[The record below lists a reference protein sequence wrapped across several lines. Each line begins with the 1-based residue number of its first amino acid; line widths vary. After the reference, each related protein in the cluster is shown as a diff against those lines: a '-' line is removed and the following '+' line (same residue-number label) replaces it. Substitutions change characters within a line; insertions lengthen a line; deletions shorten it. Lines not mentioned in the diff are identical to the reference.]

1 MIRQKHMSMQMLVIW
16 MMIITTTQWIM
27 LDMYLPALPV
37 IKEEFCVSEAY
48 LNITLNSG
56 MVACALGT
64 FIGGILSDHYGRK
77 IPFIAGL
84 AGAAAGCFASMFA
97 MNVPTL
103 AIFRSIGIFGSGVVL
118 SVNMA
123 IIKDSFEDERFNTVT
138 TYLQSAAAVGPIIAP
153 TLGAILINYFS
164 WRYIFAFLGGLTLIT
179 LIPMLRL
186 TETWPKERRV
196 VTGYRAMW
204 DQTVR
209 FLKNRNFLLFMMII
223 CLITIPVWAYLGV
236 SSYVFINE
244 FGLTNTQYGIY
255 YAVGACISVVGPFIY
270 IGLRK
275 IMKLRKIVHISMILL
290 FLAAALLLLPR
301 HMFAALFLIGVI
313 PVLIVDGILRPLGMV
328 VILEE
333 HASEAGTASS
343 WMQFIVNII
352 GIVGTTVAT
361 LQWTSMAFGVGV
373 ITAVCAVLATIVWI
387 VLLKVGT
394 MRAFRH

>member
-1 MIRQKHMSMQMLVIW
+1 MIRQKHMSMQVLVVW

-37 IKEEFCVSEAY
+37 IKEEFGVSEAY
-48 LNITLNSG
+48 LNITLNTG

-103 AIFRSIGIFGSGVVL
+103 AIFRSIGILGSGVVL

-123 IIKDSFEDERFNTVT
+123 IIKDSFEDERFNNVT

-209 FLKNRNFLLFMMII
+209 FLKNRNFLLFMLII

-255 YAVGACISVVGPFIY
+255 YAVGACISVIGPFLY

-290 FLAAALLLLPR
+290 FLSAALLLLPR